1 MPGIPGTCDEYRQ
14 LTAGITAVTGIAL
27 LAGIAA
33 VAWITLTV
41 RIAAMAR
48 VALLAGIAA
57 IARIALTTGIAAVG
71 ANQTDADA
79 DAQGTAEAVV
89 VTPIVFLFTPI
100 IIKAFFPV
108 NHLRF
113 IPFGTIIVC
122 H

>member
-33 VAWITLTV
+33 VTGIAVLTG
-41 RIAAMAR
+41 IAAIAR
-48 VALLAGIAA
+48 VALLAGITAV
-57 IARIALTTGIAAVG
+57 ARIALTAGIAAIC

-89 VTPIVFLFTPI
+89 VTQIVFLFTPI

-108 NHLRF
+108 NHFRF

>member
-1 MPGIPGTCDEYRQ
+1 MTR
-14 LTAGITAVTGIAL
+14 IAL
-27 LAGIAA
+27 LAGITAKTG
-33 VAWITLTV
+33 VALLA
-41 RIAAMAR
+41 RIAAIAG

-108 NHLRF
+108 NHFRF